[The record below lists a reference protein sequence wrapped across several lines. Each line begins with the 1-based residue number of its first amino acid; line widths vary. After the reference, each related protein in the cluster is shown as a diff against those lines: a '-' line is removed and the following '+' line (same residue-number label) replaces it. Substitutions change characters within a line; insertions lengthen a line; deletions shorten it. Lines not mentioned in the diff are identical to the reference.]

1 MNRDDFWW
9 MGMIRK
15 DVCNWTP
22 WILSNVIDTLLLLER
37 DIRRRR
43 EGVTRALRML
53 DSYLAVL
60 PADGECDEGAGYF
73 NMAGAALFDAL
84 ESVYQA
90 TGGRVSFYDEPLI
103 RRIAA
108 FPMHVHIAG
117 DYFVNFADCD
127 AKPKLDGQRIALFGR
142 RTHQPELERFGLWLA
157 GRRTSV
163 RPVDTPQM
171 SGVLQGL
178 FALGAQ
184 AEEPKGAPFA
194 ALPDL
199 QVFAWRRGGLYAA
212 VKGGHNGE
220 SHNHNDV
227 GSFIVYLDG
236 EHIACGHGEWPF
248 GSWGIGVRTDARL
261 TFDFGREV
269 EIDALTLYLR
279 ADFPHDAYW
288 ISGTVTLDDGYEK
301 TFPLAGIDGPQR
313 VELGAHRTRTLT
325 LDRLIKCDNP
335 SAFPALRQIEVY
347 GRRGADARR
356 AAKSHPAKARPL
368 FHVRR
373 FADDEVIFVV
383 TQDSVLPHE
392 GQLVGQG
399 AALNVEIV
407 RQLLTVIGNVKGVAA
422 ASLDAFR
429 KVG

>member
-37 DIRRRR
+37 DIRRRS
-43 EGVTRALRML
+43 EGMTRALRML

-60 PADGECDEGAGYF
+60 PADGGCDEGAGYF

-117 DYFVNFADCD
+117 NYFVNFADCD

-171 SGVLQGL
+171 SRVLQ
-178 FALGAQ
+178 
-184 AEEPKGAPFA
+184 
-194 ALPDL
+194 
-199 QVFAWRRGGLYAA
+199 GLYAA

-399 AALNVEIV
+399 AALNVEVV
-407 RQLLTVIGNVKGVAA
+407 RQLLTVIGNVEGIAA
-422 ASLDAFR
+422 ASLDTFR
-429 KVG
+429 EVG